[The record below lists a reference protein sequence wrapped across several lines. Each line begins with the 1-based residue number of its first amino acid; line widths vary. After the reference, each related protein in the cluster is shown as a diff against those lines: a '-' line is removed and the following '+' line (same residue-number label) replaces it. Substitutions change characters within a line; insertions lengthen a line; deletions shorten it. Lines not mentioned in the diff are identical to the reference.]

1 MSGALGMIAGA
12 GDLPVDLA
20 ERCAAEA
27 APYFIVRLKGL
38 HDGRLDAH
46 PGVTLPLGRL
56 GAAIDAFRSAGCDR
70 LLFSGKVMRPTGL
83 GGLSLDWRGLK
94 GIVSLLL
101 GNWSK
106 DDRLHRQIS
115 RLFERDGLRVV
126 GPAEVWPDLL
136 AKEGVLTLRQPS
148 PADWD
153 AIRLATAAAYDLA
166 LTDKGQG
173 AVVRAGQVIALE
185 GRGHTDG
192 LLRDV
197 QALTGQGGVLVKIA
211 KPHQDRRIDLPVV
224 GPGTILAAIAARLDG
239 IAVETGSAMI
249 IRPTE
254 TAAAADRA
262 GLFLVGFDPRAVTA

>member
-1 MSGALGMIAGA
+1 MTGALGMIAGA
-12 GDLPVDLA
+12 GDMPVDLA
-20 ERCAAEA
+20 ERCAAEG
-27 APYFIVRLKGL
+27 APYFIVRLQGL
-38 HDGRLDAH
+38 HDQRLNAH

-56 GAAIDAFRSAGCDR
+56 GAAMDALKSARCDR
-70 LLFSGKVMRPTGL
+70 LLFSGKVMRPRGL
-83 GGLSLDWRGLK
+83 YGLSLDWRGVK
-94 GIVSLLL
+94 GLVSLLL

-136 AKEGVLTLRQPS
+136 ARQGSLSARIPS
-148 PADWD
+148 PDDWT

-173 AVVRAGQVIALE
+173 AVVRDGQVIALE

-197 QALTGQGGVLVKIA
+197 QALAGQGGVLVKIA

-224 GPGTILAAIAARLDG
+224 GPGTIIAAIAARLDG

-249 IRPTE
+249 VRRAE
-254 TAAAADRA
+254 TIAAADAA
-262 GLFLVGFDPRAVTA
+262 GLFLVGFDPRAISA